1 MFFFLLLVASFVSL
15 SFGIQD
21 NEPSLWENNN
31 IEPRWEDNSTKDNA
45 AEEVHVLPEIQ
56 INKEIQKQDNRLEHQ
71 QTKKKSVYTC
81 KCVTIYPNKNKSKTG
96 RSNLRKVNS
105 NQRSPRRIQSNPYAT
120 LQTPTATWTDMDEAG
135 FLEIE
140 RKDGQEKVSEKI
152 DEDTTPPSITSNR
165 TDYFDWFGIL
175 GLFHKIVLSQ
185 ADLFSNN
192 LNGTELGSGSSNISS
207 SSQINSIGELH
218 NST

>member
-1 MFFFLLLVASFVSL
+1 M
-15 SFGIQD
+15 
-21 NEPSLWENNN
+21 N
-31 IEPRWEDNSTKDNA
+31 
-45 AEEVHVLPEIQ
+45 
-56 INKEIQKQDNRLEHQ
+56 
-71 QTKKKSVYTC
+71 TC
-81 KCVTIYPNKNKSKTG
+81 KCVTIYPYKNKSKTG

-105 NQRSPRRIQSNPYAT
+105 DQRSPRRIQSNPSAM

-140 RKDGQEKVSEKI
+140 RKDGQDKVSEKI
-152 DEDTTPPSITSNR
+152 DEDTTHSSITSNG

-192 LNGTELGSGSSNISS
+192 LNGTELGSRSSNISS
-207 SSQINSIGELH
+207 SSQIDSIGDLH
-218 NST
+218 NNS

>member
-1 MFFFLLLVASFVSL
+1 M
-15 SFGIQD
+15 
-21 NEPSLWENNN
+21 
-31 IEPRWEDNSTKDNA
+31 
-45 AEEVHVLPEIQ
+45 
-56 INKEIQKQDNRLEHQ
+56 
-71 QTKKKSVYTC
+71 YTC

-105 NQRSPRRIQSNPYAT
+105 NQRSPRRIQSNPSAT
-120 LQTPTATWTDMDEAG
+120 LQTPTATWTEAG

-152 DEDTTPPSITSNR
+152 DEDTTPPSITSNG

-218 NST
+218 NSS

>member
-1 MFFFLLLVASFVSL
+1 M
-15 SFGIQD
+15 
-21 NEPSLWENNN
+21 
-31 IEPRWEDNSTKDNA
+31 
-45 AEEVHVLPEIQ
+45 
-56 INKEIQKQDNRLEHQ
+56 
-71 QTKKKSVYTC
+71 YTC
-81 KCVTIYPNKNKSKTG
+81 KCVTIYPYKNKSKTG
-96 RSNLRKVNS
+96 RSNLRRVNS
-105 NQRSPRRIQSNPYAT
+105 NQRSPRRIQSNPSAT

-152 DEDTTPPSITSNR
+152 DEDTTPPSITSNG
-165 TDYFDWFGIL
+165 TDYFNWFGIL

-207 SSQINSIGELH
+207 SSQINSFGELH
-218 NST
+218 NSS